1 MIWMERKNGSK
12 GRKAQKVF
20 TPRTLS
26 AVIAVVAI
34 LALVAGYAHS
44 GMKAGQ
50 SSGITVLTNRAN
62 ALYGLPNQSS
72 YEFFLNLGPYSNKS
86 QGLNY
91 YFASE
96 YGLNFTAP
104 VMAGSSEPPF
114 DYPLVPPPG
123 LSNSSA
129 PVAMLISVFK
139 YANSSVVMHPIAL
152 NGTVYLY
159 NNNYYATANSYDFTT
174 NASTVNISMP
184 NATAYMTTEQPAYA
198 NLELNQLNIIYKNYL
213 VIVAVFGIKNRYD
226 HNYTLNIGR
235 HIYGQ
240 LQGA

>member
-1 MIWMERKNGSK
+1 MERKNGNRR
-12 GRKAQKVF
+12 RKTQKIL

-26 AVIAVVAI
+26 TVIAVVAI
-34 LALVAGYAHS
+34 LALIAGYAYY
-44 GMKAGQ
+44 GVQ
-50 SSGITVLTNRAN
+50 SEQNSNMAMLTNRTN

-72 YEFFLNLGPYSNKS
+72 YKFFLNIGPYSNKS
-86 QGLNY
+86 NGLDY

-123 LSNSSA
+123 LSNSNA
-129 PVAMLISVFK
+129 PVAMLISVFE
-139 YANSSVVMHPIAL
+139 YTNSSVVMHPITL

-184 NATAYMTTEQPAYA
+184 NATAYMTTEQPAYT

-213 VIVAVFGIKNRYD
+213 VAVAIFGINHKYD

-240 LQGA
+240 LRGA